1 MGHLIIEGGRPLSG
15 AVRVHGA
22 KNSVLPILAAALLPR
37 GESVIHNCPDL
48 TDVTAAVE
56 ILRALGCRVRR
67 SGTTLTVDAP
77 AELGHTVP
85 DGPMGRMR
93 ASVLFLGALL
103 GRTGRAEACW
113 PGGCALG
120 ARPIDLH
127 LRAFRALGAQVR
139 EDGDRLVCAAESL
152 HGRRICFPF
161 PSVGATE
168 DAMLAAVGAQGVTIL
183 ENAAREPEL
192 VDLQGFLRALGA
204 EVAGAG
210 TERIVV
216 CGGRPLRPGTYTVMA
231 DRIVAATYAAAL
243 AATGGAGA
251 LLGTDGTGWAPMC
264 DALARA
270 GCTVCR
276 MPDRVELA
284 APPRLHGIGPIET
297 GPWPG
302 FPTDAQPLLT
312 AALAAGEGETLLTET
327 VFDRR
332 FGYVAGLRAMGA
344 DIALDGRTAR
354 IHGVGALH
362 GADVTAGDL
371 RGGAAL
377 TVAALAAGGGSTVRG
392 LAHIER
398 GYASLAADLSALG
411 GRIRR
416 HEG

>member
-103 GRTGRAEACW
+103 GRTGRAAACW

-127 LRAFRALGAQVR
+127 LRAFRALGAEVR
-139 EDGDRLVCAAESL
+139 EDGDRLVCAAAAL

-264 DALARA
+264 DTLARA
-270 GCTVCR
+270 GCTVR
-276 MPDRVELA
+276 RAPDRVELA

-354 IHGVGALH
+354 IRGVGALH

>member
-1 MGHLIIEGGRPLSG
+1 MGHLIIEGGRPLG
-15 AVRVHGA
+15 GTVRVHGA
-22 KNSVLPILAAALLPR
+22 KNSVLPILAAALLAR

-48 TDVTAAVE
+48 TDVAAAAE
-56 ILRALGCRVRR
+56 ILCALGCRVRR
-67 SGTTLTVDAP
+67 SGTTLTVDVP
-77 AELGHTVP
+77 AEPGHTVP

-127 LRAFRALGAQVR
+127 LRALRALGAEIR
-139 EDGDRLVCAAESL
+139 DDGDRLVCTAGAL
-152 HGRRICFPF
+152 HGRRIVFPF

-168 DAMLAAVGAQGVTIL
+168 DAMLAAVGAQGVTVL
-183 ENAAREPEL
+183 ENAACEPEI

-204 EVAGAG
+204 GVAGAG
-210 TERIVV
+210 TGRIVV
-216 CGGRPLRPGTYTVMA
+216 CGGRPLRPGTYTVMP

-251 LLGTDGTGWAPMC
+251 LLGTDGTGWEPMR
-264 DALARA
+264 DALTRA
-270 GCTVCR
+270 GCAIRCL
-276 MPDRVELA
+276 PDRVTLE
-284 APPRLHGIGPIET
+284 APARLRGVGPVET

-354 IHGVGALH
+354 IRGVAALR

-377 TVAALAAGGGSTVRG
+377 TVAALAAGGESTVRG

-398 GYASLAADLSALG
+398 GYASLTADLSALG